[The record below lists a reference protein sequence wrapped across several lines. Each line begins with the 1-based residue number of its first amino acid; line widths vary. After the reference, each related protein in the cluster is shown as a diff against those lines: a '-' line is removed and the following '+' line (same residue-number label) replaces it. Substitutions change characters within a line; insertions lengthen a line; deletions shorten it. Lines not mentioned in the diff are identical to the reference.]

1 MATYYL
7 TAEEQLRGLN
17 NEMFFALQTISELER
32 RIKNAKEHIE
42 ELSAEKRPIE
52 APLDKGNAYALQLEG
67 ERNALKAECDQLKKE
82 LHDCE
87 IDHQHWEA
95 CKSDMDDLRAAFKVE
110 HTLRLDAEAKRD
122 EYMKRCLNLDNQVEE
137 LKGKLA
143 GCNRPTLKPIHWI
156 QTYRTN
162 GKINRWYA
170 PVGDVNIVLTP
181 DVSLRGTPCVAL
193 RFIFPDTKE
202 YDTITDAQNAA
213 KKFIEKFVAYAC
225 GISYEEDEKEY
236 EESEGE

>member
-7 TAEEQLRGLN
+7 KVEEQLRELN
-17 NEMFFALQTISELER
+17 NEMFFALQTISEAEQ

-42 ELSAEKRPIE
+42 ELSAEKRRIE
-52 APLDKGNAYALQLEG
+52 ARLDKRDAYTLQLEG
-67 ERNALKAECDQLKKE
+67 ERNALKAECD
-82 LHDCE
+82 
-87 IDHQHWEA
+87 
-95 CKSDMDDLRAAFKVE
+95 
-110 HTLRLDAEAKRD
+110 
-122 EYMKRCLNLDNQVEE
+122 EYMNRCLNLENQVEE

-162 GKINRWYA
+162 GKINRWCV

-193 RFIFPDTKE
+193 RFIFPDTRY

-213 KKFIEKFVAYAC
+213 KKFIENFVAYAC
-225 GISYEEDEKEY
+225 SISYEEDEKEY